1 MKKLLLV
8 SSIAIMCLLGI
19 SAAAEGTY
27 TAGES
32 SYTDSVVDN
41 SKTVVVFKGSSI
53 SDLKDENIYYID
65 QSDADSGFA
74 GFRALLKANTPAGDY
89 IVATDSNDEAA
100 KFTVTEGQSRISGLD
115 GMDFLDAQK
124 QSNDENYY
132 SVGFTLISKDG
143 FTENSKLVMY
153 YNDTTYETPMFGDKS
168 VITWG
173 ESGTKLPNIEGK
185 TVCAI
190 QFDYVNPEYM
200 TVTDAAATPNFT
212 MYFKK

>member
-32 SYTDSVVDN
+32 SYTDSVVNN

-153 YNDTTYETPMFGDKS
+153 YNDTTYETAMFGDS
-168 VITWG
+168 GVISWG
-173 ESGTKLPNIEGK
+173 DNGTKMPNIEGFMK
-185 TVCAI
+185 CAI

-200 TVTDAAATPNFT
+200 TETDNAATPNFT
-212 MYFKK
+212 MYFEK